1 MQRWQYPIYNGNLIK
16 YELDIND
23 FVSLNYLF
31 SFVVSLQ
38 KWLTEVKFFE
48 SENWRKLPICEEI
61 NVSRFQ
67 GFKVSRFQ
75 GFKVSRF

>member
-38 KWLTEVKFFE
+38 KWLTEVNIFRV
-48 SENWRKLPICEEI
+48 RKLT
-61 NVSRFQ
+61 
-67 GFKVSRFQ
+67 
-75 GFKVSRF
+75 